1 MAASLR
7 TYLKAGAWQR
17 AHDLAFPSL
26 QAIWGATDLPAN
38 LCETLGLLLIACHRL
53 DHADH
58 LSTGTRWLLSA
69 SRQGSLS
76 PEALALVQYHESRA
90 AADAGEY
97 SKARELA
104 ARVEGSGGDDS
115 AHVSRLTRTLVK
127 MLIARIEARRGSLD
141 ASEQAALEAIEL
153 AEHSGSD
160 MLLADSLR
168 TLANVL
174 STRRDLDSA
183 QQILARAAALYW
195 PAGDARNL
203 GSTLLNRGWVLF
215 CQGHLDDSRFAFQ
228 EAARIAAELD
238 RSALA
243 LRARLGLGWIAARTG
258 DVQEARRLLL
268 RAWREA
274 RRAGLPREEGLA
286 LEYLSEAYLV
296 ASDYKVWLAK
306 VRVTVDLGMRIAQRL
321 TPLGDVTLEMK
332 IRQAMLLLAEERPAQ
347 SAALAREAI
356 AHARRIQMPWE
367 EGEAHRILG
376 TAHAHANKLQGARE
390 SFSTSWSTFKSIGE
404 TFERSVAEA
413 WLRELDREQASA
425 GSDVDGRAN
434 SNQGRRASGE
444 PSALRH
450 WLEHPLFGPVGWRR
464 RNENRLASSGAT
476 EAASDQ
482 GRTSPGGGGSG
493 ARRVGPP
500 ETAAEKPHRRPPS
513 TGLDLAP
520 LWAQLGLLTHSPGV
534 VHMLTLAQ
542 TYAPEEI
549 PVLILGETGSG
560 KDLVARGI
568 HDLSGRSGRFVP
580 VNCAAAQRHLFAAE
594 LFGARKGAYTGAI
607 EHRQGLIQE
616 AEKGTLFF
624 DEIADLDAEAQ
635 GFLLRFLDSGEV
647 RPLGS
652 TKWTR
657 LEVRILAATCRDLRR
672 RASQGL
678 FREDLYA
685 RMAAVVLR
693 VPPLRDRLDDLV
705 PLLWMFWERMG
716 GTQEE
721 RETVFTPE
729 MLERLKQY
737 PWPGNV
743 RDLRHLVALAIPLL
757 RAQGAAAARI
767 HVLQWAK
774 RERLLD
780 RPADHPAAVRDT
792 TDTAASG
799 PASPGSAEPRNEV
812 AGIPHIPPEALGR
825 IISGRWTADT
835 LQRALEA
842 AEGNIPAAARALGVS
857 RSQAYRLY
865 RELRESLG

>member
-1 MAASLR
+1 
-7 TYLKAGAWQR
+7 
-17 AHDLAFPSL
+17 
-26 QAIWGATDLPAN
+26 
-38 LCETLGLLLIACHRL
+38 
-53 DHADH
+53 
-58 LSTGTRWLLSA
+58 
-69 SRQGSLS
+69 
-76 PEALALVQYHESRA
+76 
-90 AADAGEY
+90 
-97 SKARELA
+97 
-104 ARVEGSGGDDS
+104 
-115 AHVSRLTRTLVK
+115 
-127 MLIARIEARRGSLD
+127 
-141 ASEQAALEAIEL
+141 
-153 AEHSGSD
+153 
-160 MLLADSLR
+160 
-168 TLANVL
+168 
-174 STRRDLDSA
+174 
-183 QQILARAAALYW
+183 
-195 PAGDARNL
+195 
-203 GSTLLNRGWVLF
+203 
-215 CQGHLDDSRFAFQ
+215 
-228 EAARIAAELD
+228 
-238 RSALA
+238 
-243 LRARLGLGWIAARTG
+243 
-258 DVQEARRLLL
+258 
-268 RAWREA
+268 
-274 RRAGLPREEGLA
+274 
-286 LEYLSEAYLV
+286 
-296 ASDYKVWLAK
+296 
-306 VRVTVDLGMRIAQRL
+306 
-321 TPLGDVTLEMK
+321 
-332 IRQAMLLLAEERPAQ
+332 
-347 SAALAREAI
+347 
-356 AHARRIQMPWE
+356 
-367 EGEAHRILG
+367 
-376 TAHAHANKLQGARE
+376 
-390 SFSTSWSTFKSIGE
+390 
-404 TFERSVAEA
+404 
-413 WLRELDREQASA
+413 
-425 GSDVDGRAN
+425 
-434 SNQGRRASGE
+434 
-444 PSALRH
+444 
-450 WLEHPLFGPVGWRR
+450 
-464 RNENRLASSGAT
+464 
-476 EAASDQ
+476 
-482 GRTSPGGGGSG
+482 
-493 ARRVGPP
+493 
-500 ETAAEKPHRRPPS
+500 
-513 TGLDLAP
+513 
-520 LWAQLGLLTHSPGV
+520 
-534 VHMLTLAQ
+534 MLTLAQ